1 MSEQTDLGAILDAG
15 TATHEA
21 PPMAPMA
28 EPAPQTGD
36 KPTASEPPAAAKPD
50 TEPDHVPRA
59 ALMDERKKR
68 QALENQLEQFQRQM
82 QQQRPPQPQQPEIP
96 KDLWWTDPEKAAA
109 LQREELQREQQ
120 QAIFETRAELSE
132 TIVAAQH
139 PDYTEMRDTFAQAA
153 QAAMARGEDYLMR
166 QLMSSPNPAKFA
178 YEMGKRISLANE
190 IQDPQSYRQK
200 IEAEVEANFRKKY
213 GIPEDTQEQ
222 SGQQVQYRQ
231 PVNSAPVPKSLG
243 KAPSAQP
250 RANNGQYAS
259 RGPTPLEDIIG

>member
-1 MSEQTDLGAILDAG
+1 MSEQTDLGAILDAE
-15 TATHEA
+15 TAA
-21 PPMAPMA
+21 PAAPMAPMA

-50 TEPDHVPRA
+50 SEPDHVPRA
-59 ALMDERKKR
+59 ALLDERKKR

-82 QQQRPPQPQQPEIP
+82 QVQQRPPQPQQPEIP

-120 QAIFETRAELSE
+120 RAIFETRAELSE
-132 TIVAAQH
+132 TIVAAQY

-153 QAAMARGEDYLMR
+153 QAALARGEDYLMR

-178 YEMGKRISLANE
+178 YEMGKRIALANE

-200 IEAEVEANFRKKY
+200 IEAEAEAAFREKY
-213 GIPEDTQEQ
+213 GIPDDPQGQ
-222 SGQQVQYRQ
+222 PGQQVQQRQ